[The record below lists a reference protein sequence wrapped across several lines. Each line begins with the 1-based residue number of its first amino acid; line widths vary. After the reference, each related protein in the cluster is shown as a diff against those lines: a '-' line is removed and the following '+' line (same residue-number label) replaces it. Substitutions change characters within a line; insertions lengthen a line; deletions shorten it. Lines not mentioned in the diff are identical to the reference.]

1 MVNLLKRWGS
11 IFFNRA
17 SISLEFPLMAGY
29 VTLLSTSPT
38 ADLAIFALVYSLFAW
53 IESPFMMSDVVMI
66 KTLHAGSRPIEG
78 IKCTL
83 ILAIAPV
90 SIFFTCWLFSEPW
103 LSILNKESAVLWSEV
118 LPYLGIMVLAL
129 PISTARRALNGV
141 ATFHHKESVLHKG
154 MWVKIVLMI
163 LVLFLSIL
171 MQIHVVTSACL
182 ALIAGVIG
190 ETAYLYKKAH
200 SLEVA
205 KNVIEKTVTMSSWF
219 KDLSPLALMSFVS
232 LGIGGIITI
241 ALSLGANP
249 EENVAI
255 FALLNGIIT
264 IFKHA
269 PMSIQSIWVNTLN
282 GNSIVERK
290 TKHLFVLV
298 FGLTLVTTL
307 LYYIGFNDIY
317 IYHFNNIDPHNEKS
331 VFWVFAL
338 LSASVLLTFYV
349 IYYRGILIHSNRS
362 KQLNKATVLE
372 LIAFIATAAV
382 LIFSLKINPAVA
394 CAGSVF
400 MGRLST
406 IILMKSSLLLT
417 NK

>member
-1 MVNLLKRWGS
+1 
-11 IFFNRA
+11 
-17 SISLEFPLMAGY
+17 
-29 VTLLSTSPT
+29 
-38 ADLAIFALVYSLFAW
+38 
-53 IESPFMMSDVVMI
+53 
-66 KTLHAGSRPIEG
+66 
-78 IKCTL
+78 
-83 ILAIAPV
+83 
-90 SIFFTCWLFSEPW
+90 
-103 LSILNKESAVLWSEV
+103 
-118 LPYLGIMVLAL
+118 
-129 PISTARRALNGV
+129 
-141 ATFHHKESVLHKG
+141 
-154 MWVKIVLMI
+154 
-163 LVLFLSIL
+163 
-171 MQIHVVTSACL
+171 
-182 ALIAGVIG
+182 
-190 ETAYLYKKAH
+190 
-200 SLEVA
+200 
-205 KNVIEKTVTMSSWF
+205 
-219 KDLSPLALMSFVS
+219 
-232 LGIGGIITI
+232 
-241 ALSLGANP
+241 
-249 EENVAI
+249 
-255 FALLNGIIT
+255 
-264 IFKHA
+264 
-269 PMSIQSIWVNTLN
+269 MSIQSIWVNTLN

-298 FGLTLVTTL
+298 FGLTLVTIL